1 VSTGA
6 SVTWWG
12 HATTTI
18 ALGSVRILTDPVFTR
33 RVAHLGRIGG
43 PLPTEE
49 AADADVAV
57 VSHLHF
63 DHLHLPSLRK
73 LGPEVRIVAPV
84 GTARALARAAP
95 AISRRVEEVAPGEA
109 LDIDGVVIRAVRA
122 AHDDRRSP
130 LSRFCAPPLGFIIE
144 AGSENP
150 TRVWFAGDTGLFKGM
165 SDLRPVDVAVIPIG
179 GWGPTLGPT
188 HLDPTQAAE
197 AVRRVGAKDAVPV
210 HFGTFWPLGLRYIN
224 RPSFRQRFVEP
235 GPRFAAALAT
245 CCPTSTAHVLKVGS
259 TATICHP
266 GHDQAP

>member
-1 VSTGA
+1 MSTGA
-6 SVTWWG
+6 SITWWG
-12 HATTTI
+12 HSTTTI
-18 ALGSVRILTDPVFTR
+18 ALGPVRILTDPVFTL
-33 RVAHLGRIGG
+33 RVAHLSRIGG

-73 LGPEVRIVAPV
+73 LSPEVRIVAPV

-109 LDIDGVVIRAVRA
+109 VDVDGVVIRAVRA

-130 LSRFCAPPLGFIIE
+130 LSRYCAPPLGFIIE

-150 TRVWFAGDTGLFKGM
+150 TRVWFAGDTGLFTGM
-165 SDLRPVDVAVIPIG
+165 SDFRPVDVAVIPIG

-210 HFGTFWPLGLRYIN
+210 HFGTFWPLGLRYIS
-224 RPSFRQRFVEP
+224 RLSFRQRFVEP
-235 GPRFAAALAT
+235 GPRFAAALAA
-245 CCPTSTAHVLKVGS
+245 CCPTSTAHLLEVGK
-259 TATICHP
+259 TATVHDP
-266 GHDQAP
+266 GHDHAP

>member
-1 VSTGA
+1 MSTGA

-18 ALGSVRILTDPVFTR
+18 AIGPVRILTDPVFTR
-33 RVAHLGRIGG
+33 RVAHLSRIGG

-49 AADADVAV
+49 ATDAEVAV

-73 LGPEVRIVAPV
+73 LDPEMRIIAPV

-109 LDIDGVVIRAVRA
+109 VDVDGVSIRAVRA

-130 LSRFCAPPLGFIIE
+130 LSHYSAPPLGFIIE
-144 AGSENP
+144 AGSENKM
-150 TRVWFAGDTGLFKGM
+150 RVWFAGDTGLFGGM
-165 SDLRPVDVAVIPIG
+165 SDLGPVDVAIIPIG

-188 HLDPTQAAE
+188 HLDPVQAAE
-197 AVRRVGAKDAVPV
+197 AVRRVGANDAVPV

-224 RPSFRQRFVEP
+224 RLSFRQRFLEP
-235 GPRFAAALAT
+235 GQRFAAALAT
-245 CCPTSTAHVLKVGS
+245 CCPMSTAHLLKAGG
-259 TATICHP
+259 TANISDP
-266 GHDQAP
+266 GHDRAL